1 METVINSPSIQGPA
15 WDIASEYPSLESKTF
30 LDDLAEIDSST
41 LQIQKIIAGISSPM
55 DRSLAGLNLSS
66 TETEAVIENL
76 QKISLI
82 FERIWIVSYN
92 LLSFVQCELSV
103 DSKND
108 VAQKQSS
115 VIHKKMSD
123 FQTAYTPV
131 DLYLTKCADD
141 MFEKYLKSPAT
152 EPERFMWEQKRR
164 TRDLTLAEKEEMTIS
179 QFRQHG
185 LTAWGDVYDQ
195 VSGKVTVD
203 MPSKG
208 KVGLAEASG
217 YLRDTDEQIRK
228 EAWLGIQKAW
238 EPHEETVA
246 GVLNSL
252 AGWRQEEYR
261 KRSHKVS
268 VHFLDKPLVDA
279 RIERATLD
287 AMMDA
292 IQQKIEVPRRGLRA
306 MAKCLG
312 KTKVDPWDLLAPSPR
327 ATKDM
332 KIDYAQGISVVR
344 KTFAEFDPQGG
355 AEFIDAMVKNRWIE
369 GRVLPNKRQGA
380 FCTGFPKS
388 KTPRVFQ
395 TYMGSL
401 EDVSTL
407 AHELGHAYHSWVM
420 KDLPTMQMEYP
431 MTLAETASIFAETA
445 LSDSMMQTGS
455 AEVRFELSW
464 SAVVDAIAF
473 MLNIPSRFEFEKS
486 FYEARPN
493 GFVSPRELTE
503 LTDKAWRKWFGDEL
517 SQTES
522 RYWMTKLH
530 FSIST
535 VSFYNF
541 PYSFGYLF
549 SLGIYSRRKELGDRF
564 SQAYRD
570 ILRDTGRMT
579 AEQVIQKHLGE
590 DIRKP
595 EFWLKSIAM
604 VEEKIERLE
613 KLLSTH

>member
-1 METVINSPSIQGPA
+1 METVTSMKTIQGPA
-15 WDIASEYPSLESKTF
+15 WENTKEYPSIESAAF
-30 LDDLAEIDSST
+30 QADLSEIQTLTQKIKKIAAEISS
-41 LQIQKIIAGISSPM
+41 LQGDAQIQ
-55 DRSLAGLNLSS
+55 
-66 TETEAVIENL
+66 NL
-76 QKISLI
+76 QDASAI
-82 FERIWIVSYN
+82 FERAWIVGYN
-92 LLSFVQCELSV
+92 LTVYVSCELSV

-108 VAQKQSS
+108 QAQKMMS
-115 VIHKKMSD
+115 VVQQKVND
-123 FQTAYTPV
+123 FQTEYTPI
-131 DLYLTKCADD
+131 DLFLTKCSVEI
-141 MFEKYLKSPAT
+141 FEKYLKAKHT

-164 TRDLTLAEKEEMTIS
+164 TADWALEEKEEMTIS

-185 LTAWGDVYDQ
+185 LTAWGDLYDQ
-195 VSGKVTVD
+195 ITGRLMVETASLGKI
-203 MPSKG
+203 
-208 KVGLAEASG
+208 GLAEAQG
-217 YLRDTDEQIRK
+217 HLRSPDEKIRK
-228 EAWLGIQKAW
+228 EAWLGIQSAF
-238 EPHEETVA
+238 EPHQEAIA
-246 GVLNSL
+246 GILNSL
-252 AGWRQEEYR
+252 AGWRHEEYK
-261 KRSHKVS
+261 KRSHRKA
-268 VHFLDKPLVDA
+268 VHYLDKPLVEA

-287 AMMDA
+287 AMMQA
-292 IQQKIEVPRRGLRA
+292 IQSRIDVPRRGLRA

-327 ATKDM
+327 APKDM
-332 KIDYAQGISVVR
+332 KIDFNQAIDVIK
-344 KTFAEFDPQGG
+344 KTFNEFDPQGG
-355 AEFIDAMVKNRWIE
+355 REFIETMVNNRWIE

-380 FCTGFPKS
+380 YCTGFSKS

-420 KDLPTMQMEYP
+420 RDLPTMQMEYP

-445 LSDSMMQTGS
+445 LSDSMMQS
-455 AEVRFELSW
+455 QPAEVKFELCWAS
-464 SAVVDAIAF
+464 VVDAIAF
-473 MLNIPSRFEFEKS
+473 MLNIPSRFDFEKS

-503 LTDKAWRKWFGDEL
+503 LTDKAWRKWFGDDL
-517 SQTES
+517 SKTED

-530 FSIST
+530 FSISS

-564 SQAYRD
+564 AQAYRD
-570 ILRDTGRMT
+570 ILCDTGRMT
-579 AEQVIQKHLGE
+579 AEDVIKKHLNE

-595 EFWLKSIAM
+595 EFWLKSIAI
-604 VEEKIERLE
+604 VEEKIARFE